1 MQPTAQAVAG
11 AEEAPPRLWKG
22 MASAMPLR
30 PRRKRRR
37 RNDHKPKQILSPLA
51 KRRRPRHPQRC
62 HPEAHALRGPKD
74 LCNFLRRDT
83 KWKDG
88 LNLFL
93 LLAGCPISR
102 VLCEKWDAANMTSTI
117 LNIPRQPSEQYPPKS
132 GEGHGFSH
140 PAKTTPRT
148 QATQR
153 PQTQTNP
160 VAFNEA
166 PPTPSSV
173 TLSS

>member
-1 MQPTAQAVAG
+1 MIQPRSGESMQPTAQAVAG

-37 RNDHKPKQILSPLA
+37 RNDHKRKQILSPLA

-88 LNLFL
+88 LTLFL
-93 LLAGCPISR
+93 LPAGCPISR
-102 VLCEKWDAANMTSTI
+102 VLCEKWDAANMTPRIKKTQHTMAAQRTI
-117 LNIPRQPSEQYPPKS
+117 
-132 GEGHGFSH
+132 
-140 PAKTTPRT
+140 PAKIRGRAWLQPRRQDHAANPGDATTT
-148 QATQR
+148 NANKSCR
-153 PQTQTNP
+153 P
-160 VAFNEA
+160 
-166 PPTPSSV
+166 
-173 TLSS
+173 